1 MIKVN
6 YKYIYKF
13 NFFIIELCCSFCY
26 FKNLHKNHRVVEAS
40 DENLLKNENITL
52 ESSFDKFNEISEK
65 LNLLKNKIEK
75 ELNEIDKLYDKVNKE
90 LTKSFEIKH
99 EKLIKEENDL
109 KENLKN
115 EVTKIKETL
124 ENNLSES
131 YRVIKYNEKINKGIK
146 NLEKEEDKNNIRILS
161 YISKIN
167 KTKNEIN
174 SLNQKLMK
182 NIKISFDEKNNNIDF
197 KEYYFNGIPTPKEV
211 EFKDINDN
219 GFKISWKIE
228 DLNMFNFDNKQINYK
243 VEIRKED
250 SEEKYKQYYEGNGNN
265 CSIEGLK
272 EDTQYEIR
280 ICCCYNDVIGSWSE
294 IKKIKTNYLNLNDS
308 LIIKDEDDK
317 KKKICEWINPN
328 KKIDFKLLFRMSRDG
343 SNCSDFHRLCDN
355 KGETLLLFKTTKN
368 YIFGAYTPLSWTSSS
383 SGEVND
389 PNDSLTFLFSL
400 NKMQKYAKIKGNTAR
415 SQTCNGP
422 LLGSGTDIGIY
433 DNMKKGWTNNGSF
446 LKERELTNGEDS
458 FELSEIEIFKVLYN

>member
-1 MIKVN
+1 M
-6 YKYIYKF
+6 
-13 NFFIIELCCSFCY
+13 
-26 FKNLHKNHRVVEAS
+26 
-40 DENLLKNENITL
+40 EN
-52 ESSFDKFNEISEK
+52 FNEISEK
-65 LNLLKNKIEK
+65 VNLLKNKIEK
-75 ELNEIDKLYDKVNKE
+75 ELKEIDQLYDKVNKE
-90 LTKSFEIKH
+90 ITKSFEIKH

-115 EVTKIKETL
+115 EVTKIKEEL

-146 NLEKEEDKNNIRILS
+146 NLEKEEEKNNIRILS

-167 KTKNEIN
+167 KTKKEMNA
-174 SLNQKLMK
+174 LNNKLMK
-182 NIKISFDEKNNNIDF
+182 NTKITFDEKNTIINF
-197 KEYYFNGIPTPKEV
+197 KEYYFNGIPTPKEI
-211 EFKDINDN
+211 EFKDIGNY

-228 DLNMFNFDNKQINYK
+228 DINKFNFDNKQIKYK

-250 SEEKYKQYYEGNGNN
+250 SYEKYKQYYEGNENN
-265 CSIEGLK
+265 CSVEGLK

-280 ICCCYNDVIGSWSE
+280 ICCCYNDLIGPSSE
-294 IKKIKTNYLNLNDS
+294 IKKIKTNNS
-308 LIIKDEDDK
+308 IILKDDIEK

-368 YIFGAYTPLSWTSSS
+368 YIFGAYTPLNWTSPS

-389 PNDSLTFLFSL
+389 PNDNLTFLFSL
-400 NKMQKYAKIKGNTAR
+400 NKMKKYTKISGNTSR
-415 SQTCNGP
+415 SQKRFGP
-422 LLGSGTDIGIY
+422 LLGDGTDIGIY
-433 DNMKKGWTNNGSF
+433 DNMNKGWSNNGSF
-446 LKERELTNGEDS
+446 LKECELTNGEGNFD
-458 FELSEIEIFKVLYN
+458 LSEIEIFQVLYN